1 MERPGFYNTFFQY
14 AQFITGKE
22 YQGTLANTSLEGES
36 YKNGFLAFLRL
47 IGTVYF
53 KRYANG
59 FETPSPANHFLR
71 FSDAH
76 STTEHQHKAW
86 LEDIRQ
92 TFADQTTFDTEMIP
106 SNEALYYHWKRS
118 FHMWRQGDMNHMV
131 LEPITNYGWILSNNK
146 LVVL

>member
-1 MERPGFYNTFFQY
+1 MITPFFGQIGKARFLRYFFQY

-22 YQGTLANTSLEGES
+22 YQGTLADTSLEEES
-36 YKNGFLAFLRL
+36 YKNGFLAFLCL
-47 IGTVYF
+47 ISTVYF

-76 STTEHQHKAW
+76 STTEQQRRAW

-92 TFADQTTFDTEMIP
+92 TFADRSTFDTEMIP
-106 SNEALYYHWKRS
+106 SNEPLYYHWKRS
-118 FHMWRQGDMNHMV
+118 LH
-131 LEPITNYGWILSNNK
+131 LEPSGHPASASAHTYTSIRNT
-146 LVVL
+146 